1 MGQADAAYQAARQA
15 VSKTAN
21 IRQAVEEALARH
33 YHASTTL
40 STEQVTKL
48 AHDTSQEMQM
58 AVQERQQLK
67 TRLQDQQAETERLR
81 AELQKFQ
88 AAQSSELQ
96 GMQQQQ
102 LLQQE

>member
-1 MGQADAAYQAARQA
+1 M
-15 VSKTAN
+15 
-21 IRQAVEEALARH
+21 EEALARH

-48 AHDTSQEMQM
+48 AHETSHEMQR
-58 AVQERQQLK
+58 AVQERQQLQ

-88 AAQSSELQ
+88 VAQSSELQ
-96 GMQQQQ
+96 GMQQQS
-102 LLQQE
+102 LLQQQ